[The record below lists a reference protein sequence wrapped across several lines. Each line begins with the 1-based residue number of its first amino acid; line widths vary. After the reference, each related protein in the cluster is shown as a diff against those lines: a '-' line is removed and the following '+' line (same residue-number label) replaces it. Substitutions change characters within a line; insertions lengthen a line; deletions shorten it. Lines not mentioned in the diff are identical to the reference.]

1 MTRVTLPAYAK
12 LNLTLDILRERGD
25 GYHDL
30 ETVMQTVSLHDDVT
44 VAFAAGGGIACRCGD
59 IPGDGTNLAVRAAR
73 VFFTETGV
81 APHGLSINIDKRIPA
96 RAGMAGG
103 SADAAAVLRALRL
116 LLAPNIPD
124 KELER
129 VGALVGS
136 DVPFCVRGGAAFAE
150 GRGERLTTLPD
161 APRFYAVL
169 CKPDFDVSTPELFSR
184 VRGGAAL
191 SRPDTAGMLDALR
204 RGDAAGVLAR
214 VGNVFEGVLPAE
226 RAAEV
231 RAIRERLLSLGAGA
245 AAMTGSGP
253 TVFGLFWDEAA
264 AESAYAALSRDYAR
278 TFLARFV

>member
-1 MTRVTLPAYAK
+1 MEEKSKIIFGNP
-12 LNLTLDILRERGD
+12 
-25 GYHDL
+25 
-30 ETVMQTVSLHDDVT
+30 VSEKT
-44 VAFAAGGGIACRCGD
+44 YRK
-59 IPGDGTNLAVRAAR
+59 AVRGKKKYQR
-73 VFFTETGV
+73 KYGDD
-81 APHGLSINIDKRIPA
+81 SN
-96 RAGMAGG
+96 
-103 SADAAAVLRALRL
+103 ADYPVKLVKNAVLN
-116 LLAPNIPD
+116 APLGVEDI
-124 KELER
+124 R
-129 VGALVGS
+129 V
-136 DVPFCVRGGAAFAE
+136 AE